1 MQRHETRMFNANRFK
16 LGLFA
21 PNCSGG
27 LTMTK
32 APERWDATWDNN
44 LTAAKLA
51 DAAGLEFLLPVARW
65 QGYRGATDPEGSAW
79 ETLTW
84 ATGLLT
90 ATEGISAFGT
100 VHVAFIH
107 PIFAAK
113 QSVTA
118 DHAGHGRF
126 GLNVV
131 SGGNAGESRMFGG
144 ELAEHEARYAHTEEW
159 LTIVKRIWSEHEPFD
174 FKGKYFNLERVIGK
188 PKPYGNERPL
198 LMSAGSSKTG
208 RAFAAR
214 HADCLFMVIIEQ
226 QTLADDIRAVRAL
239 AAGERRVGVYS
250 SGHMICR
257 PTQKEAEEYHHYI
270 VHEMGDWEAVDFI
283 IGVRKDSHS
292 FPPDK
297 LQALR
302 ERFTSGTG
310 TFLVL
315 GSPDTVVQKF
325 KELCDAGLDGMA
337 IGLVNYIDDF
347 PLLRDE
353 VLPRMERAGLRQP
366 HR

>member
-1 MQRHETRMFNANRFK
+1 V
-16 LGLFA
+16 
-21 PNCSGG
+21 
-27 LTMTK
+27 
-32 APERWDATWDNN
+32 
-44 LTAAKLA
+44 TAARLA
-51 DAAGLEFLLPVARW
+51 DAAGLEFILPVGRW
-65 QGYRGATDPEGSAW
+65 QGYGGETDPEGAAW
-79 ETLTW
+79 ETITW
-84 ATGLLT
+84 ATGLLS
-90 ATEGISAFGT
+90 ATEGINVFGT

-107 PIFAAK
+107 PVFAAK
-113 QSVTA
+113 QIVTA

-131 SGGNAGESRMFGG
+131 AGGNAGEARMFGG
-144 ELAEHEARYAHTEEW
+144 SLPEHEARYAYSEEW
-159 LTIVKRIWSEHEPFD
+159 LTVVKRIWSEHEPFD
-174 FKGKYFNLERVIGK
+174 FKGAHFNLERVISK

-198 LMSAGSSKTG
+198 LMSAGSSGTG
-208 RAFAAR
+208 RAFAVR
-214 HADCLFMVIIEQ
+214 NADCLFMVIIDQ
-226 QTLADDIRAVRAL
+226 QALADEIRSVRAL
-239 AAGERRVGVYS
+239 ATERRVGVFS

-257 PTQKEAEEYHHYI
+257 PTQKEAEEYHHYV
-270 VHEMGDWEAVDFI
+270 VHEMGDWAAVDQI

-302 ERFTSGTG
+302 ERFASGTG

-325 KELCDAGLDGMA
+325 KELSDAGLDGMA

-366 HR
+366 HRAA